1 MGREVRVIPATLA
14 TGLTLLLLLILREE
28 WRLAK
33 QRAAAE
39 VGDSFSHARNI
50 YPHAAPMKVLPGK
63 YLTSNKLKP

>member
-1 MGREVRVIPATLA
+1 VILTSATLA
-14 TGLTLLLLLILREE
+14 IGFAVLLLLILREE

-39 VGDSFSHARNI
+39 VEDSFSHARNI

-63 YLTSNKLKP
+63 YLSSNKPKP